1 MLLAANTSQHQEE
14 TTEEQRTQ
22 HHLVFLVRSG
32 LTLRLWTIPSQ
43 LYCRNP
49 TGIPF
54 GQVRCLT
61 NTGPQLTLMAASYI
75 HASLQKKNFV
85 HDLQK
90 QKLKISTLPR
100 PWWETQNMVVC
111 WTVCNF
117 NPLWIQN
124 LLYVGREVHCELLFT
139 SSYKCSGQE
148 FASL

>member
-14 TTEEQRTQ
+14 TTGEQQTQ

-32 LTLRLWTIPSQ
+32 LTLGLWTIPSQ

-49 TGIPF
+49 TGTPF
-54 GQVRCLT
+54 GQVWCLT

-90 QKLKISTLPR
+90 HKLKILHSSSSLMGNTKYGCMLNCMQLQPTLNTEPSLCR
-100 PWWETQNMVVC
+100 T
-111 WTVCNF
+111 
-117 NPLWIQN
+117 
-124 LLYVGREVHCELLFT
+124 R
-139 SSYKCSGQE
+139 SS
-148 FASL
+148 L